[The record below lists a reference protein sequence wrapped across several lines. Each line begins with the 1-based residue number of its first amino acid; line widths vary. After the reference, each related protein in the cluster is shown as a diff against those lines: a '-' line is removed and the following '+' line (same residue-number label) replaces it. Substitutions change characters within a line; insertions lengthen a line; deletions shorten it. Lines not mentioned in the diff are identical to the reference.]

1 MHRGLFVTLKMA
13 MTTIVPPSPCPA
25 VASSFPAY
33 VAAMMDLV
41 KALNKHVT
49 TPNWNKDVA
58 TKLDKMVEGVR

>member
-1 MHRGLFVTLKMA
+1 
-13 MTTIVPPSPCPA
+13 
-25 VASSFPAY
+25 
-33 VAAMMDLV
+33 MDLV